1 MGIKVMWISSHF
13 NGSFNSFLFV
23 VACLTLPLAQVYI
36 FDRPGMCGQRF
47 EVRSDVLDATSWE
60 LQETISIRVVRGG

>member
-1 MGIKVMWISSHF
+1 M
-13 NGSFNSFLFV
+13 
-23 VACLTLPLAQVYI
+23 ARLTLALAQVYI

-47 EVRSDVLDATSWE
+47 EVRSDVIDASPWE